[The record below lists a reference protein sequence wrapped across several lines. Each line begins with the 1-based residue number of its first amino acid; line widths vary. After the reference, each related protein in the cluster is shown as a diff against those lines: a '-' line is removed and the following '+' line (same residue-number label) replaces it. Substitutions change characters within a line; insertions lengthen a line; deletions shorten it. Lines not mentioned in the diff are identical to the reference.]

1 MAEIEY
7 EGIKLSGG
15 KLLMIIPL
23 LSALGGALWTGFE
36 FYNRLMVAEE
46 TLASID
52 IAEIHSEVNR
62 LDSIYEL
69 VQTDLSNQIDNL
81 ESRLDAEIDEIS
93 RLMAQNSTLVRTV
106 ENSASETQRDLRNDV
121 YALERQLNETV
132 REIDAEIIAMRDYL
146 ESRIEEFLSNPLNN
160 VEL

>member
-7 EGIKLSGG
+7 EGVKVSGG

-36 FYNRLMVAEE
+36 FYSRLMVAEE

-52 IAEIHSEVNR
+52 IAAINAEVDR

-69 VQTDLSNQIDNL
+69 VQNDLNNQISSLQTQSQNDSASIRA
-81 ESRLDAEIDEIS
+81 EMVDFSRLLREVEG
-93 RLMAQNSTLVRTV
+93 ST
-106 ENSASETQRDLRNDV
+106 SETQRDLRNDI
-121 YALERQLNETV
+121 YALEREINE
-132 REIDAEIIAMRDYL
+132 RMRQIDSDLIEMRDYL
-146 ESRIEEFLSNPLNN
+146 EQQIQEILTNPLNN
-160 VEL
+160 IE

>member
-160 VEL
+160 VE

>member
-69 VQTDLSNQIDNL
+69 VQTDLANQIDNL

-106 ENSASETQRDLRNDV
+106 ENSASETQRELRNDV

-132 REIDAEIIAMRDYL
+132 RDIDAELIEMREYL
-146 ESRIEEFLSNPLNN
+146 DDRIEEILTNPLNN
-160 VEL
+160 IE

>member
-69 VQTDLSNQIDNL
+69 VQTDLANQIDNL
-81 ESRLDAEIDEIS
+81 EAKLDSELEEMS

-160 VEL
+160 VE

>member
-69 VQTDLSNQIDNL
+69 VQTDLANQIDNL
-81 ESRLDAEIDEIS
+81 ESRLNSEIDEIS

-106 ENSASETQRDLRNDV
+106 ENSSSETQRDLRNDV
-121 YALERQLNETV
+121 YALERQLNKTV

-160 VEL
+160 AE

>member
-52 IAEIHSEVNR
+52 IAEIQSEVNR

-81 ESRLDAEIDEIS
+81 ESRLDSEIDEIS

-160 VEL
+160 VE

>member
-7 EGIKLSGG
+7 SGVKVSGG

-52 IAEIHSEVNR
+52 IAAITAEVDR

-69 VQTDLSNQIDNL
+69 VQNDLNNQISSLTTQSQNENASIRAEMVDF
-81 ESRLDAEIDEIS
+81 SRLLREVEG
-93 RLMAQNSTLVRTV
+93 ST
-106 ENSASETQRDLRNDV
+106 SETQRELRNDI
-121 YALERQLNETV
+121 YALEREINERM
-132 REIDAEIIAMRDYL
+132 REIDSDLIEMRDYL
-146 ESRIEEFLSNPLNN
+146 EQQIQEILTNPLNN
-160 VEL
+160 IE

>member
-52 IAEIHSEVNR
+52 IAEIQSEVNR

-81 ESRLDAEIDEIS
+81 ESRLEAEIDEIS
-93 RLMAQNSTLVRTV
+93 RLMAQNSTLVRSV

-132 REIDAEIIAMRDYL
+132 RDIDAELIEMREYL
-146 ESRIEEFLSNPLNN
+146 DQRIEEILTNPLNN
-160 VEL
+160 IE

>member
-132 REIDAEIIAMRDYL
+132 REIDAELIEMREYL
-146 ESRIEEFLSNPLNN
+146 DQRIEEILTNPLNN
-160 VEL
+160 IE

>member
-7 EGIKLSGG
+7 EGIKVSGG

-36 FYNRLMVAEE
+36 FYSRLMVAEE

-52 IAEIHSEVNR
+52 IAAINAEVDR

-69 VQTDLSNQIDNL
+69 VQNDLNNQISSLQTQSQNENASIRADMVDF
-81 ESRLDAEIDEIS
+81 SRLLREVEG
-93 RLMAQNSTLVRTV
+93 ST
-106 ENSASETQRDLRNDV
+106 SETQRDLRNDI
-121 YALERQLNETV
+121 YALEREINE
-132 REIDAEIIAMRDYL
+132 RMRQIDSDLIEMRDYL
-146 ESRIEEFLSNPLNN
+146 EQQIQEILTNPLNN
-160 VEL
+160 IE

>member
-81 ESRLDAEIDEIS
+81 ESRLDSEIDEIS

-160 VEL
+160 VE

>member
-7 EGIKLSGG
+7 SGVKVSGG

-52 IAEIHSEVNR
+52 IAAITAEVDR

-69 VQTDLSNQIDNL
+69 VQNDLNNQISSLTTQSQNENASIRAEMVDF
-81 ESRLDAEIDEIS
+81 SRLLREVEG
-93 RLMAQNSTLVRTV
+93 ST
-106 ENSASETQRDLRNDV
+106 SETQRELRNDI
-121 YALERQLNETV
+121 YALEREINERM
-132 REIDAEIIAMRDYL
+132 REIDSDLIEMRDYL
-146 ESRIEEFLSNPLNN
+146 EEQIQEILTNPLNN
-160 VEL
+160 IE

>member
-69 VQTDLSNQIDNL
+69 VQTDLANQIDNL
-81 ESRLDAEIDEIS
+81 ESRLDSEIDEIS

-160 VEL
+160 VE

>member
-36 FYNRLMVAEE
+36 FYNRLMGAEE

-52 IAEIHSEVNR
+52 IAEIQSEVNR

-81 ESRLDAEIDEIS
+81 ESRLDSEIDEIS

-160 VEL
+160 VE

>member
-7 EGIKLSGG
+7 EGVKVSGG

-52 IAEIHSEVNR
+52 IAAITAEVDR

-69 VQTDLSNQIDNL
+69 VQNDLNNQISSLTTQSQNENASIRAEMVDF
-81 ESRLDAEIDEIS
+81 SRLLREVEG
-93 RLMAQNSTLVRTV
+93 ST
-106 ENSASETQRDLRNDV
+106 SETQRELRNDI
-121 YALERQLNETV
+121 YALEREINERM
-132 REIDAEIIAMRDYL
+132 REIDSDLIEMRDYL
-146 ESRIEEFLSNPLNN
+146 EEQIQEILTNPLNN
-160 VEL
+160 IE

>member
-69 VQTDLSNQIDNL
+69 VQTDLANQIDNL
-81 ESRLDAEIDEIS
+81 ESRLDSELDEMS

-106 ENSASETQRDLRNDV
+106 ENSSSETQRDLRNDV

-160 VEL
+160 VE

>member
-7 EGIKLSGG
+7 EGVKVSGG

-52 IAEIHSEVNR
+52 IAAITAEVDR

-69 VQTDLSNQIDNL
+69 VQNDLNNQISSLTTQSQNDNASIRA
-81 ESRLDAEIDEIS
+81 EMVDFSRLLREVEG
-93 RLMAQNSTLVRTV
+93 ST
-106 ENSASETQRDLRNDV
+106 SETQRELRNDI
-121 YALERQLNETV
+121 YALEREINERM
-132 REIDAEIIAMRDYL
+132 REIDSDLIEMRDYL
-146 ESRIEEFLSNPLNN
+146 EQQIQEILTNPLNN
-160 VEL
+160 IE